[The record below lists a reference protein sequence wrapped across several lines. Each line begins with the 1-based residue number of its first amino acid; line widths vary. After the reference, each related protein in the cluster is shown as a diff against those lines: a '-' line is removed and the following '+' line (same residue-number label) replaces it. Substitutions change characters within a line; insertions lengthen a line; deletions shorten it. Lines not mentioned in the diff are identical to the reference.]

1 MNDHVADLP
10 PEFCQYQDDGCEFAA
25 SCLNCHLPICVY
37 DEPRGKQKIQ
47 KRRRAAEM
55 ARLSNGEGKTI
66 KELAHVYGVSP
77 RTVQRA
83 LKANLDEKKREALYR
98 EMD

>member
-1 MNDHVADLP
+1 
-10 PEFCQYQDDGCEFAA
+10 
-25 SCLNCHLPICVY
+25 
-37 DEPRGKQKIQ
+37 
-47 KRRRAAEM
+47 M